1 MNLQTLCVYCGSR
14 EGLNPSFTAGAVE
27 LGGLLAQAK
36 IDVVYGGSSQGMMG
50 AVANA
55 ALENGGRAIGILPGG
70 LASREKA
77 HQHLTEMHL
86 VDSMHERKALMEKLS
101 DGFIALPGGMGTL
114 EELCEVTTW
123 AQLGIHRK
131 PLGILNVDGYF
142 DSFLAFLDHAV
153 EMGFFEE
160 EHRQLLLV
168 DDDPAQLLA
177 KMEAFEPFLTRVW
190 LDESEI

>member
-1 MNLQTLCVYCGSR
+1 MNLQTLCIYCGSR
-14 EGLNPSFTAGAVE
+14 EGLNPAFTASAVE
-27 LGGLLAQAK
+27 LGGLLARAT

-50 AVANA
+50 AVADA

-77 HQHLTEMHL
+77 HQNLTEMHL

-153 EMGFFEE
+153 EMEFFEE